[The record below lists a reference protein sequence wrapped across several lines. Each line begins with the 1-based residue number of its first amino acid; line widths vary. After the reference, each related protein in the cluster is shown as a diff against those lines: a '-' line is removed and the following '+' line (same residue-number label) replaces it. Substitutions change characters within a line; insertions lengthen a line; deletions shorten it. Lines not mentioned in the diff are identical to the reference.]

1 MQCCLES
8 FGQHCI
14 EFWPALC
21 CSKSIEANLRRIFF
35 MQCCLEPLGQYCIGF
50 LTVQCCPESI
60 KRTLH
65 RIFSDANLSG
75 ASWTTWDRV
84 FTCRTKS
91 ISAKLHRIFFMQCCL
106 EPLGQHCIGF
116 LTVQCCPKCIK
127 KTLNRNFFY
136 AMLSGVFRATLHR
149 VLTCAMLF

>member
-1 MQCCLES
+1 MQS
-8 FGQHCI
+8 F
-14 EFWPALC
+14 
-21 CSKSIEANLRRIFF
+21 
-35 MQCCLEPLGQYCIGF
+35 LEPLREYCIGF
-50 LTVQCCPESI
+50 LPVQCCLKSI

-65 RIFSDANLSG
+65 RIFFIQSCVEPLEQHGIRFSP
-75 ASWTTWDRV
+75 V
-84 FTCRTKS
+84 QEYFTCRPKS
-91 ISAKLHRIFFMQCCL
+91 IRAKLHRIFFMQCCL

-136 AMLSGVFRATLHR
+136 AMLSGVFQASLHR